1 MERKVT
7 IKDCKKCSI
16 FIGPCSSSITIR
28 NCENINL
35 ISISKQLKVINIK
48 ESNLFIFSM
57 NSPIIESCHDIK
69 FGMFC
74 VQFVELS
81 EMLKNSKINIWE
93 NHWSQFQIMGNEEN
107 ISFADNNTKKDVIDM
122 FSAGFNNNCY
132 VNFDQYQFVPYT
144 FGRSVQLKNYY
155 NVLLIFKSE
164 DALED
169 EIIKFLNPEDLKE
182 NECKCISTKI
192 MKNKSDEFNQICQM
206 INKAENGNIYNF
218 LTKRDLNRKKTNL
231 GFENKDFDMLSN
243 NEKNSYINNLEKGDL
258 LFIWLGCDSDDLSN
272 LNDYLSG
279 VFEEGYYA
287 LITNKDLKLEDNDFL
302 ETLIKLYSME

>member
-1 MERKVT
+1 
-7 IKDCKKCSI
+7 
-16 FIGPCSSSITIR
+16 
-28 NCENINL
+28 
-35 ISISKQLKVINIK
+35 
-48 ESNLFIFSM
+48 
-57 NSPIIESCHDIK
+57 
-69 FGMFC
+69 
-74 VQFVELS
+74 
-81 EMLKNSKINIWE
+81 MLKNSKINIWE